1 MYWKN
6 NPIEVYIYNYV
17 YILYIIILYNNYN
30 YDTRACNCNVQIQV
44 SSDSAA
50 PELENRAIYT
60 RYFQMIPNEA
70 SLPIAFKTLF
80 LTYGWHKLHTIAAN
94 NDIFVTVSKFE
105 DD

>member
-1 MYWKN
+1 MFIVMKFIVLCMYN
-6 NPIEVYIYNYV
+6 
-17 YILYIIILYNNYN
+17 
-30 YDTRACNCNVQIQV
+30 TRACQLQV

-50 PELENRAIYT
+50 PELENRTIYT

-70 SLPIAFKTLF
+70 SLPIVFKTLF

-94 NDIFVTVSKFE
+94 NDVFVTVSEFE